1 MFFLKLIYHIN
12 TIAKKIFLKL
22 IYGKSLIIGKKVSW
36 RKSITFM
43 IQRGAVVKVGSN
55 CFFNNNCSVNANK
68 EVLIG
73 DNTMFGENVKIY
85 DHNHH
90 FNKSNTCIS
99 DQGFSNGT
107 VQIGNNCWIGS
118 NVIILKDTRIGDNV
132 IVGAG
137 TVIKGD
143 IPSNKI
149 VKQKREY
156 DLDEIKYK

>member
-12 TIAKKIFLKL
+12 TFTKKFFLKL
-22 IYGKSLIIGKKVSW
+22 IYGKSLVIGNKVSW

-43 IQRGAVVKVGSN
+43 IQKGAIVKIGNN
-55 CFFNNNCSVNANK
+55 CFFNNNCSVNANEK
-68 EVLIG
+68 VLIG
-73 DNTMFGENVKIY
+73 NNSIFGENVKIY

-90 FNKSNTCIS
+90 FNNSNEFIS
-99 DQGFSNGT
+99 NQGFSNGT

-118 NVIILKDTRIGDNV
+118 NVIILKDTKIGDNV
-132 IVGAG
+132 VVGAG
-137 TVIKGD
+137 TVVKGH

-156 DLDEIKYK
+156 DLVEIKYK